1 MIENRL
7 TGMGDGPGSVSPSFF
22 NRRLLLL
29 AQMSGPGLAPPPVT
43 KAERKIMM
51 ASGFHLRTRPRMY
64 AMVTLMCG
72 MSALLLQFML
82 SGASQF
88 KNYAEL
94 RLESAVHQSVRAQVE
109 EVAQERK

>member
-1 MIENRL
+1 M
-7 TGMGDGPGSVSPSFF
+7 TDPGAFLLPYF

-43 KAERKIMM
+43 KPERKIMM
-51 ASGFHLRTRPRMY
+51 ASGFHLRTRPRMC

-72 MSALLLQFML
+72 ISALLLHFMM

-88 KNYAEL
+88 KNYTEL
-94 RLESAVHQSVRAQVE
+94 RLEYAIHQSVRAEVS
-109 EVAQERK
+109 EVARERK